1 MPAQL
6 IIVEKSS
13 DFRWSVPGVRV
24 ITAQDFIAEGPG
36 LLQRPRR
43 IINLCRSYA
52 YLSIG
57 YYVSLLAEARGERV
71 TPSMEAITDLQVK
84 AVQAQKL
91 AGLERCLGPLASV
104 PKAVEAMRIQV
115 FFGQVE
121 ERNAEDR
128 GVEDRGLAEFAGR
141 SFELFRCPLLA
152 IDLERLEDG
161 AGWKV
166 AALHPLDL
174 RDVDLARDGLF
185 LDGLTRFCRRPWRH
199 APSTSSP
206 RMDLAILHDPKDPLP
221 PSKLKTLQA
230 MMRIGQDMDIAVELI
245 EKKDYPR
252 LSQFDALFIRETT
265 AIAHHTFRFARK
277 AASEGMPVIDDP
289 GSILRCTNKA
299 FLSELLAGN
308 GIATPRTLFLTRRT
322 LSGFETQLTYPA
334 VLKVPDGAFS
344 LSVKK
349 AENWQQFQEI
359 AATMLKQSGLI
370 LVQDYVYTPFDWRIG
385 ILAGEVIFAAKYFM
399 SSGHWQ
405 IIQHG
410 EAGAYTEG
418 RTQAVPV
425 EEVPREV
432 IEPAVRA
439 AGLIGNGLY
448 GVDLKQTKSGV
459 VVIEINDNPNID
471 LGLEDAAAGEGLYRR
486 LLSHFQALVDARH
499 RPPAPALPSGAIHR
513 PRLVHDLRDT
523 GS

>member
-1 MPAQL
+1 MPSQL

-13 DFRWSVPGVRV
+13 DFRWSAPGVRV
-24 ITAQDFIAEGPG
+24 VTAQEFIAEGPS

-71 TPSMEAITDLQVK
+71 TPSMETITDLQVK
-84 AVQAQKL
+84 VVQAQKL
-91 AGLERCLGPLASV
+91 AGLERCLGTLVSV
-104 PKAVEAMRIQV
+104 PRAVESMCIQI

-121 ERNAEDR
+121 DR
-128 GVEDRGLAEFAGR
+128 DLAEFASR

-152 IDLERLEDG
+152 IDLERLGGGD
-161 AGWKV
+161 GWKV
-166 AALHPLDL
+166 AALRPLDL
-174 RDVDLARDGLF
+174 RDIDATRDGLF
-185 LDGLTRFCRRPWRH
+185 LDSLAHFCRRPWRN
-199 APSTSSP
+199 APSTSGP

-230 MMRIGQDMDIAVELI
+230 MVRIGQSMDIAVELI

-252 LSQFDALFIRETT
+252 LTQFDALFIRETT

-289 GSILRCTNKA
+289 DSILRCTNKA
-299 FLSELLAGN
+299 FLSELLGAN
-308 GIATPRTLFLTRRT
+308 GIATPRTLFLTRPT
-322 LSGFETQLTYPA
+322 LAGFENQLSYPA

-349 AENWQQFQEI
+349 AEGWREFQEI
-359 AATMLKQSGLI
+359 AAAMFKQSDLI
-370 LVQDYVYTPFDWRIG
+370 LVQDYVYTAFDWRIG

-418 RTQAVPV
+418 RTQAIPIEDVPL
-425 EEVPREV
+425 EV

-439 AGLIGNGLY
+439 ARLIGNGLY
-448 GVDLKQTKSGV
+448 GVDLKQTQSGV
-459 VVIEINDNPNID
+459 LVIEINDNPNID
-471 LGLEDAAAGEGLYRR
+471 LGLEDAAVGEGLYRK
-486 LLSHFQALVDARH
+486 LLSHFQTLVDARH
-499 RPPAPALPSGAIHR
+499 RSFLQPPAAEIPR
-513 PRLVHDLRDT
+513 PHLVQDLRDT

>member
-1 MPAQL
+1 MPSQL
-6 IIVEKSS
+6 IIVEKSG

-24 ITAQDFIAEGPG
+24 LTAQEFIAEGPG

-43 IINLCRSYA
+43 IVNLCRSYA

-71 TPSMEAITDLQVK
+71 TPSVEVITDLQVK
-84 AVQAQKL
+84 AVQTQKL
-91 AGLERCLGPLASV
+91 AGLERCLGVLSSV
-104 PKAVEAMRIQV
+104 PRAVDAMRIQV

-121 ERNAEDR
+121 DK
-128 GVEDRGLAEFAGR
+128 DLADFASR

-152 IDLERLEDG
+152 IDLERLEGGDG
-161 AGWKV
+161 WRVAGV
-166 AALHPLDL
+166 HALDP
-174 RDVDLARDGLF
+174 RDVDAVREGLF
-185 LDGLTRFCRRPWRH
+185 LDGLARFCRRPWRH
-199 APSTSSP
+199 APSASGP

-230 MMRIGQDMDIAVELI
+230 MARIGQDMDIAVELI

-252 LSQFDALFIRETT
+252 LTQFDALFIRETT

-277 AASEGMPVIDDP
+277 AASEGMPVIDDH

-308 GIATPRTLFLTRRT
+308 GIATPRTLFLTRPNLANFEGQ
-322 LSGFETQLTYPA
+322 LSYPA

-344 LSVKK
+344 LNVKK

-359 AATMLKQSGLI
+359 AVLMLKQSGLV

-410 EAGAYTEG
+410 EAGGYTEG
-418 RTQAVPV
+418 RTQAVAV
-425 EEVPREV
+425 EDVPREV

-439 AGLIGNGLY
+439 ARLIGNGLY
-448 GVDLKQTKSGV
+448 GVDLKQTKAEV
-459 VVIEINDNPNID
+459 MVIEINDNPNID
-471 LGLEDAAAGEGLYRR
+471 LGLEDAAAGEGLYRK

-499 RPPAPALPSGAIHR
+499 RPATPALAAESMPR
-513 PRLVHDLRDT
+513 PRLVQDQVQDLRHT

>member
-13 DFRWSVPGVRV
+13 DFRWSVPGIRV
-24 ITAQDFIAEGPG
+24 ITAQEFIAEGPS

-84 AVQAQKL
+84 AVQTQKL
-91 AGLERCLGPLASV
+91 AGLERCLGALASV
-104 PKAVEAMRIQV
+104 PRAVEAMRIQV
-115 FFGQVE
+115 FFGQVD
-121 ERNAEDR
+121 DR
-128 GVEDRGLAEFAGR
+128 GIEDRGLPEFASR

-152 IDLERLEDG
+152 IDLERLEG
-161 AGWKV
+161 GSGWKV
-166 AALHPLDL
+166 AALRPLDP
-174 RDVDLARDGLF
+174 RDVDPARDSLF
-185 LDGLTRFCRRPWRH
+185 LDGLARFCRRPWRH
-199 APSTSSP
+199 APSTSGP

-230 MMRIGQDMDIAVELI
+230 MVRIGQDMDIAVELI

-252 LSQFDALFIRETT
+252 LTQFDALFIRETT

-299 FLSELLAGN
+299 FLSELLGGN

-322 LSGFETQLTYPA
+322 LTSFETQLTYPA

-359 AATMLKQSGLI
+359 AAAMFKQSDLI

-425 EEVPREV
+425 GEVPQEV

-439 AGLIGNGLY
+439 ARLIGNGLY

-471 LGLEDAAAGEGLYRR
+471 LGLEDAAAGEGLYRK

-499 RPPAPALPSGAIHR
+499 RPPAPALPSEAISR
-513 PRLVHDLRDT
+513 PRLVHNLRDT